1 MKRLQKNTVKVDG
14 TELTWLLG
22 VTQRKQNVGG
32 KAHAQV
38 TSCMLDCV
46 PGEMSTTT
54 LVKDGLTSLS
64 DFTIACEG
72 GWTSVDYPRIPVAD
86 IDTLLGALKYHG
98 NTVTLSYDKKTEK
111 LLIKSAKK
119 QTTLST
125 SAKALAYTNARDTI
139 EAWFKKSTDL
149 AAKFTKE
156 GYVTNDLDIIEPAH
170 TYVVDA
176 VDLFEALRCDAMNGQ
191 KLNRYTFL
199 MKKEGLDVVVGG
211 EMKGLTSTTLIED
224 DSEVELEWAFE
235 GGLDNVLVGLKGDVV
250 LDFYDFREHNQ
261 GVRMVMWLNDCTS
274 WVYQAGVL
282 KY

>member
-1 MKRLQKNTVKVDG
+1 MVKVDG
-14 TELTWLLG
+14 TDLTWLLG
-22 VTQRKQNVGG
+22 VTQRKQNVSG

-38 TSCMLDCV
+38 TSCMLDCCG
-46 PGEMSTTT
+46 GEMTTT
-54 LVKDGLTSLS
+54 SLVKDGLTSLS
-64 DFTIACEG
+64 HFMIDCDT
-72 GWTSVDYPRIPVAD
+72 TLYSNQTTRIPVTD

-98 NTVTLSYDKKTEK
+98 NTVTLTYDKQKDK

-149 AAKFTKE
+149 AVKFTKE
-156 GYVTNDLDIIEPAH
+156 GYVTNDLDILEPVH

-199 MKKEGLDVVVGG
+199 MKKDGLDVVVGG
-211 EMKGLTSTTLIED
+211 EMKGRTSTTLIED
-224 DSEVELEWAFE
+224 DSEAELEWAFE

-250 LDFYDFREHNQ
+250 LDFYDFREHEQ
-261 GVRMVMWLNDCTS
+261 GVRMVMWVNDCTS

>member
-1 MKRLQKNTVKVDG
+1 MVKVDG
-14 TELTWLLG
+14 TDLTWLLG
-22 VTQRKQNVGG
+22 VTQRKQNVSG

-46 PGEMSTTT
+46 VGEMTTTT

-64 DFTIACEG
+64 HFTIDCEG
-72 GWTSVDYPRIPVAD
+72 KDTWTSVDYPRIPVAD

-98 NTVTLSYDKKTEK
+98 NTVTLTYDKKTDK

-139 EAWFKKSTDL
+139 EAWSKKSTDL
-149 AAKFTKE
+149 VAKFSKE
-156 GYVTNDLDIIEPAH
+156 GYITNDGDVLEPAH

-199 MKKEGLDVVVGG
+199 MKKDGLAVVVGD
-211 EMKGLTSTTLIED
+211 EMKGRTSTTLIED
-224 DSEVELEWAFE
+224 DSEAELEWACE

-250 LDFYDFREHNQ
+250 LDFFDFREHEQ
-261 GVRMVMWLNDCTS
+261 GVRMVMWINDCTS
-274 WVYQAGVL
+274 LVYQAGVL

>member
-1 MKRLQKNTVKVDG
+1 MVKVDG
-14 TELTWLLG
+14 SELTWLLG
-22 VTQRKQNVGG
+22 VTQRKQNVSG

-64 DFTIACEG
+64 DFTIGCEG
-72 GWTSVDYPRIPVAD
+72 KEGWTSVDYPRIPVAD

-98 NTVTLSYDKKTEK
+98 NTVTLTYDKKTEK

-149 AAKFTKE
+149 AAKFTKD
-156 GYVTNDLDIIEPAH
+156 GYVTNDLDILEPAH

-224 DSEVELEWAFE
+224 DSEAELEWAFE

-261 GVRMVMWLNDCTS
+261 GGRMGMWLNDCTS